1 MKLRYWLTLAFIP
14 LGARGAEQAP
24 EGVEFFEKKIRPAL
38 SKYCYEC
45 HAEGEKIKGGL
56 RVDYRDGL
64 IHGGDSGAAVVPGD
78 LEKSLLYTSITWA
91 DDDYE
96 MPPKR
101 KMPESV
107 ILDFKRWIEMGAPD
121 PRVPNEVVVSSEI
134 DIEKGK
140 EFWAFQKPERAE
152 VPTVKNPEWGESP
165 IDRFVLK
172 KLEEAEL
179 APSGEAGAEIL
190 LRRLNFDLVGLPP
203 TVKEIESYAK
213 AWRENPRAAYESKA
227 DELLART
234 QFGERWGKHWLDVAR
249 YSDSSG
255 KEVNQP
261 FPSAWRYRDYV
272 IDSLNEDKPYDRF
285 LTEQIAGDLLP
296 IKNDAEWQ
304 ENLVATGFLAVGPKG
319 LGERN
324 PRQFAMDLADE
335 QIDAMSQAV
344 LGLTVSC
351 ARCHDHKS
359 DPIPTTDYYSLAG
372 VFLST
377 KTYFGTVNLAVSR
390 RATKLLELPLLDDV
404 PVEKLSKR
412 EVDLLKDRVS
422 QLEEQMAEGARANRQ
437 SRLQGNAVANLIRTK
452 STLSI
457 ARSRLAMF
465 DDEGNAKP
473 FAMGVQDLDQPVDAT
488 VLIRGELDKP
498 AQEVER
504 GFLQVLG
511 VEGEDCPEDASG
523 RLELAKWLTSKEN
536 PLTSR
541 VMVNRIWG
549 KLFGKGIVGSM
560 DNFGASGELPSHP
573 ELLDFLALEFMNDGW
588 SVKAMI
594 RDLVMTKSYRMA
606 STYRLKAFEKDP
618 ENRLLWRRSPR
629 RLDAEEIRDA
639 MLLLSGDLDEERP
652 LGTIFNQ
659 GVRLRGLRVDE
670 SVVNRSGDYR
680 SVYLPTTRDL
690 LPESLALFDG
700 ADGNIVL
707 GQREQTNVPGQA
719 LYLMNSLFVMERS
732 SAMADLISEET
743 KDRDEFVNQAFLM
756 CFGRVPRDEE
766 VSASREF
773 FRRFRS
779 YQEVEDQA
787 TMFAAYCQGLIG
799 SAEFRY
805 LN

>member
-1 MKLRYWLTLAFIP
+1 MKLRFLISLVLIP
-14 LGARGAEQAP
+14 LGAEAEDLSP
-24 EGVEFFEKKIRPAL
+24 EGVAFFESKIRPAL

-64 IHGGDSGAAVVPGD
+64 IHGGDSGAAIVPGD

-101 KMPESV
+101 KLPESV
-107 ILDFKRWIEMGAPD
+107 ISDFKKWIEMGAPD
-121 PRVPNEVVVSSEI
+121 PRVPDEVVVKSEI

-140 EFWAFQKPERAE
+140 EFWAFQKPKSVT
-152 VPTVKNPEWGESP
+152 VPKVKNLTWSESAV
-165 IDRFVLK
+165 DQFVLA
-172 KLEEAEL
+172 KLEEAGLEP
-179 APSGEAGAEIL
+179 AGEARPEEL
-190 LRRLNFDLVGLPP
+190 LRRLSFDLIGLPP
-203 TVKEIESYAK
+203 TIEEIERYAK
-213 AWRENPRAAYESKA
+213 AWKEDPAAAYEAKV
-227 DELLART
+227 DELLGRK

-249 YSDSSG
+249 YADSSG

-261 FPSAWRYRDYV
+261 FPMAWRYRDYV
-272 IDSLNEDKPYDRF
+272 IDSINEDKPYDRF

-296 IKNDAEWQ
+296 IKDDEEWQ
-304 ENLVATGFLAVGPKG
+304 ENLIATGFLAVGPKG

-324 PRQFAMDLADE
+324 PRQFSMDLADE

-359 DPIPTTDYYSLAG
+359 DPIPTADYYSLAG

-377 KTYFGTVNLAVSR
+377 KTHFGTVNLAVSR
-390 RATKLLELPLLDDV
+390 RATTLLELPLKDDK
-404 PVEKLSKR
+404 PVEKLSER
-412 EVDLLKDRVS
+412 EMEFMRDRVADLEK
-422 QLEEQMAEGARANRQ
+422 QLAEGAQANRQ
-437 SRLQGNAVANLIRTK
+437 NRMQGNAAANLIRIR

-473 FAMGVQDLDQPVDAT
+473 FAMGVQDLDRPVDAT

-498 AQEVER
+498 AQQVER

-511 VEGEDCPEDASG
+511 VEGQDCPDDASG
-523 RLELAKWLTSKEN
+523 RLELAKWLTSEEN

-573 ELLDFLALEFMNDGW
+573 ELLDHLALEFVKEGW
-588 SVKAMI
+588 SMKTMI
-594 RDLVMTKSYRMA
+594 RELVMTKSYRMA
-606 STYRLKAFEKDP
+606 STYRLEAFEKDP
-618 ENRLLWRRSPR
+618 ENRLQWRHSPR

-639 MLLLSGDLDEERP
+639 MLLLAGELDGERP
-652 LGTIFNQ
+652 LGTVFNQ
-659 GVRLRGLRVDE
+659 GARLRGLRIDE
-670 SVVNRSGDYR
+670 SVVNQDADYR
-680 SVYLPTTRDL
+680 SVYLPTTRDV
-690 LPESLALFDG
+690 LPEALALFDG
-700 ADGNIVL
+700 VDGNIVA

-719 LYLMNSLFVMERS
+719 LYMMNSSFVMKQ
-732 SAMADLISEET
+732 SEEMSRVLSDQAE
-743 KDRDEFVNQAFLM
+743 DREEFVRLAFLNS
-756 CFGRVPRDEE
+756 FGRVPRAEE
-766 VSASREF
+766 MKAAKEF

-779 YQEVEDQA
+779 YQDEEDVEA
-787 TMFAAYCQGLIG
+787 MMAAFCQGLIG